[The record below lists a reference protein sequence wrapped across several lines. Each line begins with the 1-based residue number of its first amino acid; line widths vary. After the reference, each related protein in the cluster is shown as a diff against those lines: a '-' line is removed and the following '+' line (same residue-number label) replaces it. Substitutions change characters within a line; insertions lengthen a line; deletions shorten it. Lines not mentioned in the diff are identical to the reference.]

1 MTQELKAHQ
10 GDIQQDARTGSKQ
23 LQRARQMPAL
33 TPFDEIERLFDEL
46 LPAPMFRIGRNPL
59 AARSLMTHQPRV
71 PSIDLLERDEEIVLR
86 AEVPGMR
93 KDDLDISVDENS
105 VTLRGTL
112 SHEEKESGG
121 DYYRQEISRGEFA
134 RSIPLP
140 SAVDTEKARASL
152 NDGVLE
158 LVLPKLEGAKRRRV
172 RIE

>member
-1 MTQELKAHQ
+1 MTQELKVHQ
-10 GDIQQDARTGSKQ
+10 GGIQQKARTGDQQ
-23 LQRARQMPAL
+23 LQRARQIPAL

-46 LPAPMFRIGRNPL
+46 LPASMFRIGRSPL
-59 AARSLMTHQPRV
+59 ATRNLVARQARV
-71 PSIDLLERDEEIVLR
+71 PSIDLLERDEEIIFR
-86 AEVPGMR
+86 AEVPGMS

-112 SHEEKESGG
+112 SHEETESEGE
-121 DYYRQEISRGEFA
+121 YYRQEISRGEFA

-140 SAVDTEKARASL
+140 SAVDTEKAKASL
-152 NDGVLE
+152 DNGVLE